1 MTKRTPAR
9 EEAMAFIKAPK
20 RISKNTITARQR
32 FMVSL
37 LLNEHCHPA
46 AAGTCKYEHGWSDA
60 RVAEESGLDPVK
72 NLKSVQNLRN
82 EVLGKLEVSRPLT
95 LEQLRDQLTDLT
107 IRHNQLCEALARE
120 TGFDIYARFALKGE
134 ENAQ

>member
-1 MTKRTPAR
+1 MTKRTP
-9 EEAMAFIKAPK
+9 APK

-46 AAGTCKYEHGWSDA
+46 AAAGTCKYENGWSDA